1 MIRNRYEI
9 IRQIDEG
16 GISQVYLGYD
26 HNFDN
31 EVVVRRLKKEIL
43 SNHIEDIIRFR
54 NEAAILSRL
63 DHPNIAKIYE
73 AFEYEDQL
81 YIIMEYICGESL
93 YKIIKSGK
101 K

>member
-9 IRQIDEG
+9 IRQIDKG
-16 GISQVYLGYD
+16 GISKVYLGLD

-31 EVVVRRLKKEIL
+31 EVVVRTLKKEIL
-43 SNHIEDIIRFR
+43 SSHIEDIIRFR

-63 DHPNIAKIYE
+63 DHPNIVKIYE
-73 AFEYEDQL
+73 AFEHEDQY
-81 YIIMEYICGESL
+81 YIIMEYIRGESL